1 MDPGKREGLTDAEA
15 SALLTSVGPNEPVV
29 DVRRSLLRQ
38 ALARFANPLVLILIL
53 ASIVSAVLGDITNA
67 LIVLAIV
74 AVSMTVE
81 FVQTRRSERASEALT
96 SRVAQL
102 ASVLRDGKWRELPRR
117 VIVPGD
123 VVRLEAGAMVPAD
136 ARLLEAK
143 DLHLTEAALTGES
156 LPVEKAAGASV
167 FLGSSVVSGRAT
179 ARVTAT
185 GARTAFGAIATT
197 LSERPPPTEFERGIL
212 RFGAFILKTVVFLL
226 LFVFLVNAALHRDA
240 LQSLLFGVSLAVG
253 LTPEFLPMITTVTL
267 TRGAQRMASANVV
280 VKNLAAIQN
289 LGSID
294 ILCSDKTGTLT
305 TGAMTLEHQ
314 LDPFGRASERPL
326 LLGYVNSY
334 FESGVEDP
342 ADEAV
347 LRSAGANPLDS
358 AVLRHEHPDI
368 SGFTKVDE
376 MPFDFERR
384 RVSVV
389 AARGEDIL
397 LVTKGAPE
405 HVLSVCAS
413 IEVDGAVTALDD
425 ASRKACTA
433 TFEALGARGYRVLAV
448 AYGRLDRRTSYSK
461 EDEDALTLAGFL
473 SFADPPRED
482 AAALLSG
489 LGAAGVEVKVLTG
502 DTDLVSRCVCERVG
516 IRTAEVLTGD
526 DIDRMTDPA
535 LGHAAE
541 RAQVFARVSPA
552 QKNRIIRALKARG
565 HVIGFLG
572 DGINDAPSLHA
583 ADVGISVSGAVDV
596 AREAADVILLKPGL
610 DVLLAGIVEGRKAF
624 GNVMK
629 YLLMG
634 TSSNFGNM
642 FSMAFAS
649 AFLPFLPMLPT
660 QVLLNNFLYDLAQLT
675 IPSDSVDE
683 ELVQKPRRWNI
694 DVIRRFMI
702 WIGPVS
708 SAFDFLTFF
717 VLLKVLH
724 ASESLFRTGWF
735 IESLVT
741 QTLVIYVI
749 RTARSPFSSRPSTA
763 LVATTTAVVLLG
775 FLLVSTRAGR
785 VFGFSPMPMVF
796 AAFLLL
802 STATYLFFVEI
813 VKRRV
818 IGGASNFRRGIA
830 DRATGTAPT
839 SRPIDQSLL

>member
-1 MDPGKREGLTDAEA
+1 MDPEKREGLTDAQA
-15 SALLTSVGPNEPVV
+15 SALLTSVGPNEPVAN
-29 DVRRSLLRQ
+29 VRPSLLRQ
-38 ALARFANPLVLILIL
+38 VLARFANPLVLILIL
-53 ASIVSAVLGDITNA
+53 ASTVSAVLGDITNS

-74 AVSMTVE
+74 TVSMSVE
-81 FVQTRRSERASEALT
+81 FVQTRRSERASDALT

-102 ASVLRDGKWRELPRR
+102 ASVLRDGKWHELPRR

-136 ARLLEAK
+136 ALLLEAK

-156 LPVEKAAGASV
+156 LPVEKAAGATV

-179 ARVTAT
+179 ALVTGT
-185 GARTAFGAIATT
+185 GARTAFGAIATS
-197 LSERPPPTEFERGIL
+197 LAERPPATEFERGVV
-212 RFGAFILKTVVFLL
+212 RFGAFILKTVVFLV

-267 TRGAQRMASANVV
+267 TRGAQRMARANVI

-305 TGAMTLEHQ
+305 TGEMTLERQ
-314 LDPFGRASERPL
+314 LDPLGRASERPL

-334 FESGVEDP
+334 FESGIDDP
-342 ADEAV
+342 ADDAV
-347 LRSAGANPLDS
+347 LRSAGANPLDC

-368 SGFTKVDE
+368 SGFAKVDE
-376 MPFDFERR
+376 VPFDFERR

-389 AARGEDIL
+389 AARGDDIL

-405 HVLSVCAS
+405 HVLSACTS
-413 IEVDGAVTALDD
+413 MEVDGAVRALDD
-425 ASRKACTA
+425 ESRKACTA
-433 TFEALGARGYRVLAV
+433 TFETLGARGYRVLAV
-448 AYGRLDRRTSYSK
+448 AYAHLDRRPGYSK
-461 EDEDALTLAGFL
+461 EDEKELTLAGFL

-482 AAALLSG
+482 AAAVLSG

-502 DTDLVSRCVCERVG
+502 DTDLVTRSVCERVG
-516 IRTAEVLTGD
+516 IPTGDVLTGAD
-526 DIDRMTDPA
+526 LDHMTDPA

-541 RAQVFARVSPA
+541 HARVFARVSPA

-565 HVIGFLG
+565 HVVGFLG
-572 DGINDAPSLHA
+572 DGINDAPSLHV

-683 ELVQKPRRWNI
+683 ELVRKPRRWNI
-694 DVIRRFMI
+694 DVIRRFML

-724 ASESLFRTGWF
+724 ASETVFHTGWF
-735 IESLVT
+735 IESLIT

-749 RTARSPFSSRPSTA
+749 RTARSPFSNRPSTA
-763 LVATTTAVVLLG
+763 LVATTTAVVVLG
-775 FLLVSTRAGR
+775 FVLASTRAGS
-785 VFGFSPMPMVF
+785 VFGFSPIPMVF
-796 AAFLLL
+796 VVFLFF

-813 VKRRV
+813 VKRHV
-818 IGGASNFRRGIA
+818 IGGASNTRRNIVDAKGGPA
-830 DRATGTAPT
+830 LV
-839 SRPIDQSLL
+839 SRPADESLL